1 MWHPERFMSR
11 VCFDC
16 SYVNR
21 TSHLNQAALFPR
33 DLASAPW
40 VLGSQVGHL
49 ICWASTQDGTLV
61 LTLLNHPHPHP
72 QSALVIYF
80 LLFTF
85 IYSFP
90 QYFLLTHGSK
100 MSSSYWCLLSFWSW
114 SFPVF
119 FTYAFILF
127 DPFING
133 TKFFN
138 FISVLFNCWYM
149 ES

>member
-1 MWHPERFMSR
+1 MWHPERFMSH

-21 TSHLNQAALFPR
+21 TSHLNRAALFPR
-33 DLASAPW
+33 DLAAASRE
-40 VLGSQVGHL
+40 LGLQAGHL
-49 ICWASTQDGTLV
+49 ICWAYLHTMEPWSSHFWTT
-61 LTLLNHPHPHP
+61 TPP
-72 QSALVIYF
+72 QSAFVIYF

-100 MSSSYWCLLSFWSW
+100 MSSSYWCLRSFWSW

-133 TKFFN
+133 TEFL
-138 FISVLFNCWYM
+138 ISFLSYLTVAIWKIN
-149 ES
+149 